1 MPYLEPF
8 MSSHNQDAGLKGN
21 RLMVQRKGN
30 LPVKDGRSS
39 EERDQE
45 DLDIMAAVSK
55 VRVPTPPLPQ
65 PWGVFLLTQLR
76 ELGKMSLNW
85 YHQFEPI
92 REPN

>member
-1 MPYLEPF
+1 
-8 MSSHNQDAGLKGN
+8 
-21 RLMVQRKGN
+21 MVQRKGN

-76 ELGKMSLNW
+76 ELGKVSLNW
-85 YHQFEPI
+85 SHHLNPV
-92 REPN
+92 REPNLVEDKLLLGQGKTLCEDFQ